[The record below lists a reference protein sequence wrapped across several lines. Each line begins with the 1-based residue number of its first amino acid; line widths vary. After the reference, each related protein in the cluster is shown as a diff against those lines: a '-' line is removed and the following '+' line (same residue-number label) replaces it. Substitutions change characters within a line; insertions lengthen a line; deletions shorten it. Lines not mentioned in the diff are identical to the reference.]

1 MEPKDGFVEAN
12 GIRIHYV
19 EWGGEGPPAVLLH
32 ATGFLARLWEPIAA
46 ALTTRFHV
54 YACDARGHG
63 DSDKPVLSRVEGPVL
78 SPEATRLGESE
89 ACPELCRR
97 VEGPADGYGW
107 EGLAADLRGFLEA
120 LNLAGAPII
129 GHSSGAAGAARLAAT
144 RPEYVSAAV
153 LIEPTVFP
161 PLPIEGDDER
171 KEQLASGAA
180 RRRMVWNSR
189 EELRSAYRQRRT
201 FAGWRED
208 VLRLYAEH
216 GTFERE
222 DGRVELKCPGEIE
235 AEMYRNSLSPDT
247 WDLLP
252 RVRCP
257 TLVIRGENTEPL
269 LARVAES
276 VAGRIPDARL
286 ATIAGGSH
294 FVPME
299 QPDAI
304 AAEALAFLEGVV
316 PAA

>member
-1 MEPKDGFVEAN
+1 MEPKDGFVAAN
-12 GIRIHYV
+12 GIRLHYM
-19 EWGGEGPPAVLLH
+19 EWGGDAPPAVLLH
-32 ATGFLARLWEPIAA
+32 ATGFLARLWEPIATELSA
-46 ALTTRFHV
+46 RFHI

-63 DSDKPVLSRVEGPVL
+63 DSDKPAG
-78 SPEATRLGESE
+78 
-89 ACPELCRR
+89 
-97 VEGPADGYGW
+97 GYGW
-107 EGLAADLRGFLEA
+107 EGLATDLMGFLDA
-120 LNLAGAPII
+120 LGLVGVPII
-129 GHSSGAAGAARLAAT
+129 GHSSGAAGAARLAAK

-161 PLPIEGDDER
+161 PMPVEGSDER

-180 RRRMVWNSR
+180 KRRMVWDSR
-189 EELRSAYRQRRT
+189 EELITAYRQRRT

-208 VLRLYAEH
+208 VLRLFTEH

-222 DGRVELKCPGEIE
+222 DGRFELKCPGEIE
-235 AEMYRNSLSPDT
+235 AELYRNSLSPDT

-257 TLVIRGENTEPL
+257 TLVIRGEKTEPL
-269 LARVAES
+269 LALVAEG
-276 VAGRIPDARL
+276 VARRIPGARP

-299 QPDAI
+299 RPETI
-304 AAEALAFLEGVV
+304 AAEALAFLEGA

>member
-12 GIRIHYV
+12 GIRLHYV

-32 ATGFLARLWEPIAA
+32 ATGFLARLWEPIATE
-46 ALTTRFHV
+46 LSTRFHV

-63 DSDKPVLSRVEGPVL
+63 DSDKPVLSK
-78 SPEATRLGESE
+78 
-89 ACPELCRR
+89 
-97 VEGPADGYGW
+97 VEGPAEGYGW
-107 EGLAADLRGFLEA
+107 EGLAADLMGFLDA
-120 LNLAGAPII
+120 LGLLGVPIV
-129 GHSSGAAGAARLAAT
+129 GHSSGAAGAVRLAAK
-144 RPEYVSAAV
+144 RPEYVAAAV

-161 PLPIEGDDER
+161 PMPVEGSDER

-180 RRRMVWNSR
+180 KRRVVWDSR
-189 EELRSAYRQRRT
+189 EELIEGYRLRRT

-216 GTFERE
+216 GTFKRE
-222 DGRVELKCPGEIE
+222 DGRIELKCPGEIE
-235 AEMYRNSLSPDT
+235 AELYRNSLSPDT

-269 LARVAES
+269 LARVAEG
-276 VAGRIPDARL
+276 VARRIPGARL

-299 QPDAI
+299 QPEAI
-304 AAEALAFLEGVV
+304 AAEALAFLEGAV